1 MMEKFLKLSVLIL
14 ILTVFKALN
23 IYALTGAPATENT
36 LVSSQFAVRNILS
49 NDNIPVIN
57 VTPARPTLVQFP
69 EELSNCSGASK
80 IIKLDYGD
88 ASVTSNSLS
97 LQSNQNM
104 QGQAQ
109 TENKS
114 AATYSA
120 VILTVALGNS
130 ESNQSGQNNFTFEDL
145 KEMPVTWY
153 ICRMKRQ
160 KTDTFC
166 QAYLNNNEPYCWVA
180 IAVRIVDP
188 IYTNGIV
195 ILEKPNGVN
204 SLVKPEQLEGVPFV
218 NTFLDKKT
226 NKIHEGRSIIDK
238 IKSKK
243 ESENKK
249 PVIMRKVDAILVSEA
264 QSFNKENTENNKIKD
279 TVKKVEKHEMNKE
292 IDIPLLTENKNEKKE
307 NDKTK
312 KIVDLKKTNEN
323 KDLEVLVDPSVFQ
336 NVIN

>member
-1 MMEKFLKLSVLIL
+1 MEKFLKSSVLIL
-14 ILTVFKALN
+14 ILAVFNALN
-23 IYALTGAPATENT
+23 IYALTGAPATDNT
-36 LVSSQFAVRNILS
+36 LVSSQFAVRNVLS
-49 NDNIPVIN
+49 NDNNIPVIN
-57 VTPARPTLVQFP
+57 VTPSRPTLVQFP

-104 QGQAQ
+104 QAQ

-130 ESNQSGQNNFTFEDL
+130 EGNQSGQNNFTFDDL

-226 NKIHEGRSIIDK
+226 NKIHEGKSIIDK

-243 ESENKK
+243 ESEFKK
-249 PVIMRKVDAILVSEA
+249 PVITKKVDAILVSEA
-264 QSFNKENTENNKIKD
+264 QSFKKENTDNNKIKD
-279 TVKKVEKHEMNKE
+279 TVKKIEKDND
-292 IDIPLLTENKNEKKE
+292 IDIPLLPENRNKIKE
-307 NDKTK
+307 EDKTK
-312 KIVDLKKTNEN
+312 KIVDLKKTNEK
-323 KDLEVLVDPSVFQ
+323 KDLEALVDPSVFQ